1 MKTNRRTFLKSAALA
16 SGSLLIPNFLHGLG
30 RMGPAAGIP
39 GKTLVVVQL
48 SGGNDGLNCVVPFRN
63 DHYYKARPKLALRK
77 DELIGITAE
86 VGLNKNLKELA
97 ALYDR
102 GELAIL
108 NNVGYPNPNRSH
120 FRSLDIWQS
129 GSDADQVLSSG
140 WLGRYLDAA
149 CAQRCA
155 PPHAAVEL
163 DDTLSLA
170 LKGVKGK
177 GLAFHDPAELHRL
190 SAYPVLRQLGATP
203 PAASKNPSLEF
214 LHKTLIDTNQ
224 SVDYIHAHS
233 KIYRSSQTYPAHE
246 FGRRMKLI
254 AELIGSGSETKVY
267 YISLP
272 GFDTHALQKMFHG
285 AVLKTYAQ
293 AMGAFC
299 ADLKASNRFNDTVV
313 LTFSEFGRR
322 VAQNASKGTDHGTA
336 NNVYIAGGGLGR
348 AGILNEMP
356 DLTRLDDGDLIHTV
370 DFRQVYATLLERALR
385 VNPEKVLSQRFAP
398 LDFLKA

>member
-1 MKTNRRTFLKSAALA
+1 MTTNRRTFIKSAALA

-30 RMGPAAGIP
+30 RLGPSEGIP
-39 GKTLVVVQL
+39 GKTLVIVQL

-63 DHYYKARPKLALRK
+63 DQYYKLRPNLAIPQK
-77 DELIGITAE
+77 DLIGITGE

-97 ALYDR
+97 TLYDQ

-120 FRSLDIWQS
+120 FRSMDIWQS

-140 WLGRYLDAA
+140 WVGRYLDAS
-149 CAQRCA
+149 CGSRCPA
-155 PPHAAVEL
+155 PHAAVEL

-170 LKGVKGK
+170 LKGVKGR
-177 GLAFHDPAELHRL
+177 GLAFHDPADLYRL
-190 SAYPVLRQLGATP
+190 STNPVLRKLSPAP
-203 PAASKNPSLEF
+203 PEPGKNPSLEF
-214 LHKTLIDTNQ
+214 LHKTLAETNQ
-224 SVDYIHAHS
+224 SVDYIYAHS

-272 GFDTHALQKMFHG
+272 GFDTHALQKMFHS

-293 AMGAFC
+293 TIGAFC

-356 DLTRLDDGDLIHTV
+356 NLTQLDEGDLIHTV
-370 DFRQVYATLLERALR
+370 DFRRVYATLLERALR
-385 VNPEKVLSQRFAP
+385 VNSEKVLAQRFAP
-398 LDFLKA
+398 LDFLKG